1 MAAMAGRPLTLIY
14 AALLLFIIGASG
26 VAAGGSLIG
35 AVGNGGG
42 TLAEDV
48 RAAGTG
54 MGTAIAAY
62 GFFAVFAGAGLI
74 LLKRWGWRLGLG
86 LIVAGL
92 LLQLGIVVGIGWDP
106 VIGFGAILWTITFA
120 CLVLPS
126 TRAALR

>member
-1 MAAMAGRPLTLIY
+1 MTAMAGRPLTLIY
-14 AALLLFIIGASG
+14 AAGLLFLIGASG
-26 VAAGGSLIG
+26 MAAGGTLLG
-35 AVGNGGG
+35 AAGNNGG

-48 RAAGTG
+48 RAAGLG
-54 MGTAIAAY
+54 MGTVIAAY

-92 LLQLGIVVGIGWDP
+92 LIQVGIVAGIGWDP
-106 VIGFGAILWTITFA
+106 VIGFGAILWAITFA

-126 TRAALR
+126 TREALR